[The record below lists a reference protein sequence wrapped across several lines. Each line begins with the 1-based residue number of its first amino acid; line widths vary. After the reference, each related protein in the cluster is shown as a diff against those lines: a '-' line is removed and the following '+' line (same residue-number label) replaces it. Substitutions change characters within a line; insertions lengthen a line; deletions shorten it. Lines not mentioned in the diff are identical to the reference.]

1 MLVPKKQK
9 YRKHHKIKKIGKA
22 TRATHVNFGS
32 FGLKT
37 LEPCWLTARQIEAAR
52 KVITKYTKKHGKL
65 WIRVFPDHA
74 ITKKGGEIPMGK
86 GKGDVD
92 HYVAIVKGGAI
103 VFEVEGISREF
114 AYEALKLAAYK
125 LPIKCKV
132 VEK

>member
-22 TRATHVNFGS
+22 TRTANVNFGS
-32 FGLKT
+32 YGLKT
-37 LEPCWLTARQIEAAR
+37 LQPCWMTARQIEAAR

-74 ITKKGGEIPMGK
+74 ITSKGGEMPMGK

-92 HYVAIVKGGAI
+92 HYVAIVRSGTV
-103 VFEVEGISREF
+103 VFEVEGISQELS
-114 AYEALKLAAYK
+114 YEALKLASYK
-125 LPIKCKV
+125 FPVKCKV
-132 VEK
+132 IEK